1 MSKTWKD
8 KGKRDK
14 FEKRKIFKKSGNND
28 KMNVNKKGYKYDYKG
43 EEEST

>member
-14 FEKRKIFKKSGNND
+14 FEKRKIFKKGNDN
-28 KMNVNKKGYKYDYKG
+28 KMNVSKKGYKYDYKG